1 MSKDNK
7 QITIDSIQYIGNIT
21 VTIKQHN
28 KIISKQTYHN
38 QGGAA
43 LFNFLSNCIIS
54 DNYKAADAPRFIK
67 LFTFLDNTI
76 STGVPPTSGIITDSK
91 PICAS
96 VYYNASDIILEDNSA
111 SAYLHF
117 TIPCSAISNSGD
129 GNGGSGTVKIYQ
141 AGLYSANY
149 AHNQYKTSYSAAF
162 NFLNGGQ
169 WAPIA
174 VSSANGDYNIFIDW
188 KLSFINNTNTEQNN

>member
-1 MSKDNK
+1 MSKNNK
-7 QITIDSIQYIGNIT
+7 QTTVDSIQYTGNIT
-21 VTIKQHN
+21 VIIKQHN

-54 DNYKAADAPRFIK
+54 DNYKIADAPRFIK
-67 LFTFLDNTI
+67 LFTFLDNTVNEI
-76 STGVPPTSGIITDSK
+76 STESGIITESI
-91 PICAS
+91 PLCAS
-96 VYYNASDIILEDNSA
+96 VYYNASDIILDDNSA

-117 TIPCSAISNSGD
+117 TIPCSAIDNSGD
-129 GNGGSGTVKIYQ
+129 GAGGNGTVKIYQ

-149 AHNQYKTSYSAAF
+149 ARNEHKTFYSAAF

-169 WAPIA
+169 WAPVA

-188 KLSFINNTNTEQNN
+188 KLSFNNTEQNN